1 MRSEH
6 EFKLLGKRPLLATI
20 VLSMAAAASSPAS
33 ADGAHRAGAHEGM
46 PSSREIFGYVQDI
59 TDFGPRRTGSQAN
72 IETAGYIAEKFRQAG
87 LTDVTIEKGKT
98 FQWSA
103 TKWGLTV
110 GGSEI
115 PAFYMR
121 HSFHPGHAGTF
132 RTPQGGLKA
141 PLVYVGNKQDLS
153 GIDVK
158 GKIVIADVELGQL
171 NMKQILGAASAVHDP
186 EKTLPTGSKL
196 DPFTPNNFPYNV
208 ASAMEGGAVG
218 FVGVL
223 NNYIDSNRFYN
234 EDLDYFMDDKPMSIP
249 GLWVNRKDGER
260 LKALAKRPGSSEAHM
275 VLEGSLDQV
284 QYRTVVGFLP
294 GRSPETLMVQ
304 SHHDSGFAGA
314 VEDASGTAAVIALA
328 KYYGKQ
334 PAKSRKR
341 SMMFAVMDT
350 HFTGYESHVDLAKKY
365 ILSQAVDVVANVTV
379 EHIARE
385 MVIENGEAKMT
396 GLVEPR
402 VLLTSPSLV
411 GLAGR
416 TIKNRDY
423 RRSLVVGTELFKHE
437 EGIPTDFGVI
447 QKLTGVPVISLISA
461 PAYLYDISDTLDKV
475 AVEELQPTALL
486 AVDLLDGL
494 DAMPRGALGHDK

>member
-1 MRSEH
+1 MSNENELKPIGRSST
-6 EFKLLGKRPLLATI
+6 FVKALLILATTM
-20 VLSMAAAASSPAS
+20 SAQAS
-33 ADGAHRAGAHEGM
+33 AGAARALSPHDGM
-46 PSSREIFGYVQDI
+46 PTSREIFGYVQDI

-72 IETAGYIAEKFRQAG
+72 IETASYIADKFRQAG
-87 LTDVTIEKGKT
+87 LTDVSIEKGKT
-98 FQWSA
+98 YQWSA
-103 TKWGLTV
+103 TKWGLEA
-110 GGSEI
+110 GGVES

-121 HSFHPGHAGTF
+121 HSFHRGQAGPF

-141 PLVYVGNKQDLS
+141 PLIYVGNKKDLS

-158 GKIVIADVELGQL
+158 GKIVVADVELGQL
-171 NMKQILGAASAVHDP
+171 DMKQILGAATAVHDP
-186 EKTLPTGSKL
+186 DRTLPTGKKL

-208 ASAMEGGAVG
+208 ASAMKGGAVG

-234 EDLDYFMDDKPMSIP
+234 EDLDYFMDDKPMNIP
-249 GLWVNRKDGER
+249 GLWVTKKDGER
-260 LKALAKRPGSSEAHM
+260 LKELARRSSGAQASL
-275 VLEGSLDQV
+275 VLEGSVDSV

-334 PAKSRKR
+334 PPRSRKR
-341 SMMFAVMDT
+341 SLMFAVMDT
-350 HFTGYESHVDLAKKY
+350 HFTGYESHVDLAKKF

-385 MVIENGEAKMT
+385 MVIENGQAKMT

-411 GLAGR
+411 DLAGR
-416 TIKNRDY
+416 AIKKRDY

-447 QKLTGVPVISLISA
+447 QKLTGIPVISLISA

-475 AVEELQPTALL
+475 AEEELQPTALL
-486 AVDLLDGL
+486 AADLLDGL
-494 DAMPRGALGHDK
+494 DAMPKGTLGHDK